1 MSCSITSSPRWFATM
16 ADAAR
21 KYPALVD
28 DLESAA
34 DERGSWDFAASAEDY
49 RRLIH
54 HLPVALWQ
62 VDTRGASGAFEKLKA
77 EGVTDIA
84 TYLDEHPELVEL
96 AKDIVLVT
104 AVNRDAVALF
114 RGRSGADLV
123 APVRYL
129 FAATPDMAKRVMVAH
144 YEGRRN
150 YIEET
155 KIAAFDGTLIDV
167 LFTVTYPERPEF
179 YDTALITM
187 LDIGERL
194 RTQAQLRQLQ
204 ADFTHAAR
212 ISTLGELATSIAHE
226 VKQPLFAI
234 IISAETTLRWLKR
247 DDVSMAKLETLT
259 SRVISNA
266 RRASDIVQRIRGMA
280 VKHVPERTDLDLNEV
295 VEEALLV
302 VRHDIESRSISLSMR
317 YRDRLP
323 RVMGDRIQLQ
333 QVVVNLLVN
342 SVQAIAQGGASA
354 RRIDL
359 RTDVDDG
366 GAVTFTIRDTG
377 PGIAEE
383 NLERI
388 FESFFTTKDTGMGM
402 GLAICQSIIVSH
414 GGIITASNHP
424 DGGARFQVSLPV
436 GGGPAPTASAQDA
449 VA

>member
-1 MSCSITSSPRWFATM
+1 M
-16 ADAAR
+16 ANAAR
-21 KYPALVD
+21 KYAVAPAD
-28 DLESAA
+28 D
-34 DERGSWDFAASAEDY
+34 RGSWDFAASAEDY

-62 VDTRGASGAFEKLKA
+62 VDTRGASAAFDKLKA

-96 AKDIVLVT
+96 AKDVVLVT
-104 AVNRDAVALF
+104 AVNRDAIALF
-114 RGRSGADLV
+114 RGQSGADLV

-167 LFTVTYPERPEF
+167 LFTVTYPERPEL
-179 YDTALITM
+179 YDSSLITM

-194 RTQAQLRQLQ
+194 KTQAQLRQLQ

-226 VKQPLFAI
+226 VKQPLAAI
-234 IISAETTLRWLKR
+234 VTSAETTLRWLKR
-247 DDVSMAKLETLT
+247 DDVTMAKLETLT

-280 VKHVPERTDLDLNEV
+280 LKHVPERTPVDLNDV

-302 VRHDIESRSISLSMR
+302 VRHDIESRSIALSMR
-317 YRDRLP
+317 YRDGLSK
-323 RVMGDRIQLQ
+323 VIGDRIQLQ

-342 SVQAIAQGGASA
+342 SVQAIAQGSGSGNGSA
-354 RRIDL
+354 RRIEL
-359 RTDVDDG
+359 RTNIDG
-366 GAVTFTIRDTG
+366 DNAVTFTIRDTG

-414 GGIITASNHP
+414 VGIIAASNHP

-436 GGGPAPTASAQDA
+436 GR
-449 VA
+449 